1 MYSKTVLNLFAN
13 PVNAGRI
20 MKPDGIASLSNLE
33 GTANVE
39 FSLRIENDLITAC
52 NFRAQANP
60 YIVAICSTITKMVIG
75 KSIDSVMLDQSV
87 VKRNLGE
94 DSDIDITFC
103 IECLDLAIE
112 NYIEAREKE
121 GKPKSTRGRKKKIVL
136 DAETNNTTTEETAD
150 EETTEDNTDDLSDFG
165 ENFVV
170 TRPEEGVLLD
180 PGFAVDYKP
189 EEKVEEQPKEDKPVE
204 QPKQEQAENQPKK
217 RGRPKK
223 LVFEGG
229 IFDNPLF
236 ADFFNKKED

>member
-75 KSIDSVMLDQSV
+75 KSIDSVM
-87 VKRNLGE
+87 
-94 DSDIDITFC
+94 DITFC

-170 TRPEEGVLLD
+170 TRPEEGVLID
-180 PGFAVDYKP
+180 PEFAVDYKP
-189 EEKVEEQPKEDKPVE
+189 EEKVEEQPKQDKPVE